1 VNAADLFRFL
11 RRLASQNLGMKV
23 VALALAVA
31 AWWFVAGESKV
42 LVSFTIPLEIR
53 NVPKGMTVT
62 NKPERQVEVRLS
74 GASSLL
80 SGIRP
85 SEITA
90 AVDLSAGRS
99 GRQYLTM
106 EDRSVKVPPGIK
118 LQRIYPSSIEVI
130 LDRTERRMVAVTAR
144 IGGGA
149 AVRKRVA
156 KVEIDPPSVEID
168 PPSVEVEA
176 LSEEFARM
184 PVLYVEEVVPD
195 RTDGVYSTIVR
206 VETREAHAKIVGN
219 PNVRVKIEFR
229 K

>member
-1 VNAADLFRFL
+1 MNPPDLFRLL
-11 RRLASQNLGMKV
+11 RRGARQNLGLKI

-53 NVPKGMTVT
+53 NVPREMTIT
-62 NKPERQVEVRLS
+62 NKVERQVEVRLS
-74 GASSLL
+74 GPSSLL
-80 SGIRP
+80 SGMRP
-85 SEITA
+85 SEISA
-90 AVDLSAGRS
+90 SVDLAAGHA
-99 GRQYLTM
+99 GRQYFTLD
-106 EDRSVKVPPGIK
+106 DRSVKVPPGVK
-118 LQRIYPSSIEVI
+118 LQRIYPSSIEVV
-130 LDRTERRMVAVTAR
+130 LDRTELRKVAVAVR

-156 KVEIDPPSVEID
+156 KVEIDPPSI
-168 PPSVEVEA
+168 EVEA
-176 LSEEFARM
+176 LPEEFARM
-184 PVLYVEEVVPD
+184 PVIYTEEVLPD
-195 RTDGVYSTIVR
+195 RTDQTYSAIAR

>member
-1 VNAADLFRFL
+1 MNPADLVRLL
-11 RRLASQNLGMKV
+11 RRGASQNLGLKI

-53 NVPKGMTVT
+53 NVPREMTIT
-62 NKPERQVEVRLS
+62 NKVERQVEVRLS
-74 GASSLL
+74 GPSSLL
-80 SGIRP
+80 SGMRP
-85 SEITA
+85 SEISA
-90 AVDLSAGRS
+90 SVDLAAGHA
-99 GRQYLTM
+99 GRQYFTLD
-106 EDRSVKVPPGIK
+106 DRSVKVPPGVK
-118 LQRIYPSSIEVI
+118 LQRIYPSSIEVV
-130 LDRTERRMVAVTAR
+130 LDRTERRMVAVAVR

-156 KVEIDPPSVEID
+156 KVEIDPPSI
-168 PPSVEVEA
+168 EVEA
-176 LSEEFARM
+176 LPEEFARM
-184 PVLYVEEVVPD
+184 PVIYTEEVLPD
-195 RTDGVYSTIVR
+195 RTDQTYSAIAR